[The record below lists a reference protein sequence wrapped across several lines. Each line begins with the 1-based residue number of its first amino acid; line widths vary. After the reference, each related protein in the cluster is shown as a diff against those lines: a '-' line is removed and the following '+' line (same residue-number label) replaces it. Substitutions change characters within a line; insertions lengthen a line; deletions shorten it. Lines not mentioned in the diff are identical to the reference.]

1 MMNMNILTVVT
12 PPSIYFLLK
21 DSATLAPK
29 HMVYNP
35 KHYSYLGFLEL
46 AQNLI
51 LNISQEQI

>member
-21 DSATLAPK
+21 YSATLAPK

-46 AQNLI
+46 A
-51 LNISQEQI
+51 